1 MAGSTFGKIF
11 KITTWGESHGKAL
24 GVVIDGC
31 PAGLELSESDIQPF
45 LDRRK
50 PGQSEV
56 TTQRK
61 ESDEVEILSGVFK
74 GKTTGTPI
82 SMIINNDDQNSNS
95 YDELK
100 DVYRPGHADI
110 TYDAKYG
117 FRDHRGGGRSSGRET
132 VARVCAGAVAS
143 KILEQLGVK
152 VNAYTKSI
160 GDIIV
165 PDESIDFSVSNIV
178 NMPNEQYAK
187 EAIELI
193 NEKRSE
199 KDSIGGT
206 IECIVDG
213 CPSGIGE
220 PVFEK
225 LDANLAKAV
234 MSIGS
239 IKGVEIGS
247 GFGATFSTGSENN
260 ETENAGGVLGGIS
273 NGSQIKLT
281 AAVKPTPSIAQEQKT
296 TDKDGNEV
304 SIEINGRHDPV
315 IVPRACVVVESM
327 VAITLVDALLEN
339 MSSRIDGLVD
349 FYK

>member
-31 PAGLELSESDIQPF
+31 PAGLELSEKVIQPF

-50 PGQSEV
+50 PGQSEI
-56 TTQRK
+56 TTQRN
-61 ESDEVEILSGVFK
+61 ESDEVEILSGVFE

-82 SMIINNDDQNSNS
+82 SMIIKNEDHNSNA

-100 DVYRPGHADI
+100 DVYRPGHADL

-143 KILEQLGVK
+143 KILAQLDIK
-152 VNAYTKSI
+152 VNAFTKSI
-160 GDIIV
+160 GDV
-165 PDESIDFSVSNIV
+165 VLPEGEIDFSVQNIV
-178 NMPNEQYAK
+178 NMPNSEYAEK
-187 EAIELI
+187 AIELI

-199 KDSIGGT
+199 KDSVGGT

-213 CPSGIGE
+213 CPAGLGE
-220 PVFEK
+220 PVFDK
-225 LDANLAKAV
+225 LDANLTKAV

-247 GFGATFSTGSENN
+247 GFDASTSTGSLNN
-260 ETENAGGVLGGIS
+260 QEGAGGILGGIS
-273 NGSQIKLT
+273 NGQQIKLT
-281 AAVKPTPSIAQEQKT
+281 AAVKPTPSIAQEQQT
-296 TDKDGNEV
+296 TDKDGNDV
-304 SIEINGRHDPV
+304 SIEIHGRHDPV

-339 MSSRIDGLVD
+339 MSSRIDGIID

>member
-82 SMIINNDDQNSNS
+82 SMIIKNQDHNSNA

-143 KILEQLGVK
+143 KILAQMGISVC
-152 VNAYTKSI
+152 AYTKSI
-160 GDIIV
+160 GDV
-165 PDESIDFSVSNIV
+165 V
-178 NMPNEQYAK
+178 A
-187 EAIELI
+187 
-193 NEKRSE
+193 
-199 KDSIGGT
+199 DSF
-206 IECIVDG
+206 D
-213 CPSGIGE
+213 
-220 PVFEK
+220 
-225 LDANLAKAV
+225 
-234 MSIGS
+234 
-239 IKGVEIGS
+239 IK
-247 GFGATFSTGSENN
+247 TF
-260 ETENAGGVLGGIS
+260 
-273 NGSQIKLT
+273 
-281 AAVKPTPSIAQEQKT
+281 TPQK
-296 TDKDGNEV
+296 
-304 SIEINGRHDPV
+304 
-315 IVPRACVVVESM
+315 
-327 VAITLVDALLEN
+327 
-339 MSSRIDGLVD
+339 
-349 FYK
+349 